1 MPTPPTKS
9 KPRRPANNSV
19 DFRGRQVKGRVTVG
33 DALIFL
39 QSIQKER
46 ADIVFLDPPFNL
58 GKQYGTRRKHFD
70 ALDPTDYEKW
80 LKKILE
86 EAIRILRPGGTLYLY
101 HLPIW
106 GLRFGKYLD
115 GELQFRH
122 WIAISMKN
130 GFIRGR
136 RLYPAH
142 YALLMFTKGEPTRL
156 SRPKLKPARCR
167 HCGDYV
173 KDYGG
178 YLSIIESKGI
188 NLSDFWDDLSPVR
201 HAGRKHRR
209 ANELPALL
217 FERVIEISGSPRG
230 LYVDPFAGTG
240 SGVVS
245 AVRHGL
251 RFAACDLVA
260 ANCRLISSRLRKL
273 QNELRS

>member
-1 MPTPPTKS
+1 MRIPPVTSKS
-9 KPRRPANNSV
+9 RSAADNSV
-19 DFRGRQVKGRVTVG
+19 DFRGRQVTGRVTVG
-33 DALIFL
+33 DALNFL
-39 QSIQKER
+39 QSIQKGR

-58 GKQYGTRRKHFD
+58 GKEYGTRRRHLD
-70 ALDPTDYEKW
+70 ARDPDDYENW
-80 LKKILE
+80 LKTILA
-86 EAIRILRPGGTLYLY
+86 EAVRILRPGGTLYLY

-106 GLRFGKYLD
+106 GLRFGNYLD

-142 YALLMFTKGEPTRL
+142 YALLMFTKGEPAQL
-156 SRPKLKPARCR
+156 SRPKLRPAKCR

-201 HAGRKHRR
+201 HAGRKNRR
-209 ANELPALL
+209 ANELPPLL
-217 FERVIEISGSPRG
+217 FERVVQISGSPRG

-240 SGVVS
+240 SGVIA

-273 QNELRS
+273 QSELRS

>member
-1 MPTPPTKS
+1 MRIPPVTTKS
-9 KPRRPANNSV
+9 RSPASSSV
-19 DFRGRQVKGRVTVG
+19 DFRGRHVKGRVTVG
-33 DALIFL
+33 DALNFL
-39 QSIQKER
+39 QSIQKGR

-58 GKQYGTRRKHFD
+58 GKKYGTRRGHLD
-70 ALDPTDYEKW
+70 ALAPTDYENW
-80 LKKILE
+80 LKKILA
-86 EAIRILRPGGTLYLY
+86 EAVRILRPGGTLYLY

-106 GLRFGKYLD
+106 GLRFGNYLD
-115 GELQFRH
+115 GKLQFRH

-142 YALLMFTKGEPTRL
+142 YALLMFTKGEPTHL
-156 SRPKLKPARCR
+156 SRPKLKPAKCR

-188 NLSDFWDDLSPVR
+188 NLSDFWEDLSPVR

-209 ANELPALL
+209 ANELPSLL
-217 FERVIEISGSPRG
+217 FERVVQISGSPLG

-240 SGVVS
+240 SGVVA

-260 ANCRLISSRLRKL
+260 ANCRLISSRLRTL